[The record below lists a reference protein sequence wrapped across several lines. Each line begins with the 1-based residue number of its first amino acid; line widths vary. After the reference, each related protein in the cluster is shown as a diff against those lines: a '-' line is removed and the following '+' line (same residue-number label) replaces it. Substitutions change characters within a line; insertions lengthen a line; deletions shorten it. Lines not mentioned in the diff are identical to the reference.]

1 MFSDKNIDVFPNSGG
16 FKRGFSVI
24 IQYQK
29 PTELPGD
36 QKINKSIKLETF

>member
-1 MFSDKNIDVFPNSGG
+1 MLNFPFFNKDEYMFSDKNIDVFPNSGG

-36 QKINKSIKLETF
+36 